1 LAKKIYTET
10 PQVKIQKGIIF
21 ENVEEGRSLYDN
33 DNDND
38 DEDEE
43 TEIDVEYRL

>member
-33 DNDND
+33 DNDD
-38 DEDEE
+38 DDEE
-43 TEIDVEYRL
+43 TEIDQDYHL